1 MNSHSA
7 SELQPKTLA
16 TALGHAAQA
25 LVNEGWA
32 PVVVVS
38 SQTARRFLREAVSQ
52 YDPSMII
59 LSQQEIVSEV
69 DLQVVGTIDVASRA
83 S

>member
-1 MNSHSA
+1 
-7 SELQPKTLA
+7 
-16 TALGHAAQA
+16 
-25 LVNEGWA
+25 
-32 PVVVVS
+32 
-38 SQTARRFLREAVSQ
+38 LREAVSQ